1 MAVTTREPVA
11 EDRGELLLI
20 LWRAVGV
27 VAQAIADL
35 EQAVVCGGVA
45 PAVVC
50 GVSDGAAQ
58 QLDRVLVAWDR
69 RGPAGVEAVRC
80 CLGNRHVL
88 IRGAWRLAIELV

>member
-1 MAVTTREPVA
+1 MAVTAREPVA
-11 EDRGELLLI
+11 EDRGELLLV

-35 EQAVVCGGVA
+35 EQAVVCGVA

-58 QLDRVLVAWDR
+58 QLDRVLVARDR

-88 IRGAWRLAIELV
+88 VRGAWRLAIELV